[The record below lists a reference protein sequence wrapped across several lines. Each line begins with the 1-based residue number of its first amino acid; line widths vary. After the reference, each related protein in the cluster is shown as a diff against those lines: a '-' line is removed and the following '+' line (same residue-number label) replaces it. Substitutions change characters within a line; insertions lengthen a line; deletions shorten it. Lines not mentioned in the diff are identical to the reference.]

1 MYLCYCGQSRCM
13 PLHNYGPTVRPNYII
28 HYITEGKG
36 CFCAEGNKY
45 ELEAGQGFLIV
56 PGQQTFYQAD
66 KELPWTYLWVGF
78 DGGNVDFCAEG
89 NKYELEAGQGFLIV
103 PGQQTFYQADKEL
116 PWTYL
121 WVGFDGGNVESY
133 LKEIGLTSEK
143 PVYRCENGKVLQ
155 EIVGEMLENQK
166 ASFSGQLLLEGLLY
180 RFFAALAENIEM
192 PALSRQESENL
203 YVKRAM
209 EFIRN
214 NYFEDIKVTELL
226 YRFFAALAENIEMPA
241 LSRQESENLYV
252 KRAMEF
258 IRNNYFE
265 DIKVTDIA
273 DYVSVNRSYLYTL
286 FQKSLHMS
294 PSRYLAEI
302 RMSQAEK
309 LLLMTDFSIEV
320 TARSCGYRDTLSFT
334 RIFKEHFK
342 MPPSQY
348 RKEKR
353 KEQI

>member
-1 MYLCYCGQSRCM
+1 MEEARTLLLSERKFSDLYLCYCGQSRCM

-36 CFCAEGNKY
+36 C
-45 ELEAGQGFLIV
+45 
-56 PGQQTFYQAD
+56 
-66 KELPWTYLWVGF
+66 
-78 DGGNVDFCAEG
+78 FCAEG

-166 ASFSGQLLLEGLLY
+166 ASFSVQLLLEG
-180 RFFAALAENIEM
+180 
-192 PALSRQESENL
+192 
-203 YVKRAM
+203 
-209 EFIRN
+209 
-214 NYFEDIKVTELL
+214 LL

-302 RMSQAEK
+302 CMSQAEK

>member
-36 CFCAEGNKY
+36 CFY
-45 ELEAGQGFLIV
+45 
-56 PGQQTFYQAD
+56 
-66 KELPWTYLWVGF
+66 
-78 DGGNVDFCAEG
+78 AEG

-214 NYFEDIKVTELL
+214 NYFEDIKVT
-226 YRFFAALAENIEMPA
+226 
-241 LSRQESENLYV
+241 
-252 KRAMEF
+252 
-258 IRNNYFE
+258 
-265 DIKVTDIA
+265 DIA

-320 TARSCGYRDTLSFT
+320 TARSCGYKDTLSFT

-353 KEQI
+353 KKQI

>member
-1 MYLCYCGQSRCM
+1 MEEARILLLSERKFSDLYLCYCGQSRCM

-28 HYITEGKG
+28 HYITKGKG
-36 CFCAEGNKY
+36 CFY
-45 ELEAGQGFLIV
+45 
-56 PGQQTFYQAD
+56 
-66 KELPWTYLWVGF
+66 
-78 DGGNVDFCAEG
+78 AEG

-214 NYFEDIKVTELL
+214 NYFEDIKVT
-226 YRFFAALAENIEMPA
+226 
-241 LSRQESENLYV
+241 
-252 KRAMEF
+252 
-258 IRNNYFE
+258 
-265 DIKVTDIA
+265 DIA

>member
-1 MYLCYCGQSRCM
+1 MEEARTLLLSERRFSDLYLCYCGQSRCM

-36 CFCAEGNKY
+36 CFYAEGNKY

-66 KELPWTYLWVGF
+66 KEF
-78 DGGNVDFCAEG
+78 
-89 NKYELEAGQGFLIV
+89 
-103 PGQQTFYQADKEL
+103 

-166 ASFSGQLLLEGLLY
+166 ASFSGQLLLEG
-180 RFFAALAENIEM
+180 
-192 PALSRQESENL
+192 
-203 YVKRAM
+203 
-209 EFIRN
+209 
-214 NYFEDIKVTELL
+214 LL

-334 RIFKEHFK
+334 RIFKEYFK

>member
-36 CFCAEGNKY
+36 CFY
-45 ELEAGQGFLIV
+45 
-56 PGQQTFYQAD
+56 
-66 KELPWTYLWVGF
+66 
-78 DGGNVDFCAEG
+78 AEG

-214 NYFEDIKVTELL
+214 NYFEDIKVT
-226 YRFFAALAENIEMPA
+226 
-241 LSRQESENLYV
+241 
-252 KRAMEF
+252 
-258 IRNNYFE
+258 
-265 DIKVTDIA
+265 DIA

-309 LLLMTDFSIEV
+309 LLFNDRFFHRGDSCVPVVIKILFRLRESLRSILKC
-320 TARSCGYRDTLSFT
+320 RL
-334 RIFKEHFK
+334 
-342 MPPSQY
+342 PSTEKK
-348 RKEKR
+348 KEKTNLTFYMVFLTSPSFGR
-353 KEQI
+353 RCIFLDTDIKIC

>member
-1 MYLCYCGQSRCM
+1 MEEAKTLLLSERGFSDLYLCYCGQSRCM
-13 PLHNYGPTVRPNYII
+13 PLHNYGPAVRPNYII

-36 CFCAEGNKY
+36 CFYEGGNRY

-66 KELPWTYLWVGF
+66 KEEPWTYLWVGF
-78 DGGNVDFCAEG
+78 DGRNAEH
-89 NKYELEAGQGFLIV
+89 
-103 PGQQTFYQADKEL
+103 
-116 PWTYL
+116 
-121 WVGFDGGNVESY
+121 Y

-143 PVYRCENGKVLQ
+143 PVYRCENGKILQ
-155 EIVGEMLENQK
+155 EIVGEMLEKQK
-166 ASFSGQLLLEGLLY
+166 ASFSGQLFLEGLLY
-180 RFFAALAENIEM
+180 RFFAVLSEHIEM
-192 PALSRQESENL
+192 P
-203 YVKRAM
+203 V
-209 EFIRN
+209 
-214 NYFEDIKVTELL
+214 
-226 YRFFAALAENIEMPA
+226 

-273 DYVSVNRSYLYTL
+273 DYVCVNRSYLYTL
-286 FQKSLHMS
+286 FQKGLHMS
-294 PSRYLAEI
+294 PSRYLAEV

-309 LLLMTDFSIEV
+309 LLMMTDFSVEV
-320 TARSCGYRDTLSFT
+320 VARSCGYGYSLSFT
-334 RIFKEHFK
+334 RTFKEHFK

>member
-1 MYLCYCGQSRCM
+1 MEEARTLLLSERKFSDLYLCYCGQSRCM

-36 CFCAEGNKY
+36 C
-45 ELEAGQGFLIV
+45 
-56 PGQQTFYQAD
+56 
-66 KELPWTYLWVGF
+66 
-78 DGGNVDFCAEG
+78 FCAEG

-214 NYFEDIKVTELL
+214 NYFEDIKV
-226 YRFFAALAENIEMPA
+226 
-241 LSRQESENLYV
+241 S
-252 KRAMEF
+252 
-258 IRNNYFE
+258 
-265 DIKVTDIA
+265 DIA

>member
-36 CFCAEGNKY
+36 CFYAEGNKY

-66 KELPWTYLWVGF
+66 KEF
-78 DGGNVDFCAEG
+78 
-89 NKYELEAGQGFLIV
+89 
-103 PGQQTFYQADKEL
+103 

-166 ASFSGQLLLEGLLY
+166 ASFSGQLLLEG
-180 RFFAALAENIEM
+180 
-192 PALSRQESENL
+192 
-203 YVKRAM
+203 
-209 EFIRN
+209 
-214 NYFEDIKVTELL
+214 LL

>member
-1 MYLCYCGQSRCM
+1 MEEARTLLLSERKFSDLYLCYCGQSRCM

-36 CFCAEGNKY
+36 C
-45 ELEAGQGFLIV
+45 
-56 PGQQTFYQAD
+56 
-66 KELPWTYLWVGF
+66 
-78 DGGNVDFCAEG
+78 FCAEG

-166 ASFSGQLLLEGLLY
+166 ASFSVQLLLEG
-180 RFFAALAENIEM
+180 
-192 PALSRQESENL
+192 
-203 YVKRAM
+203 
-209 EFIRN
+209 
-214 NYFEDIKVTELL
+214 LL